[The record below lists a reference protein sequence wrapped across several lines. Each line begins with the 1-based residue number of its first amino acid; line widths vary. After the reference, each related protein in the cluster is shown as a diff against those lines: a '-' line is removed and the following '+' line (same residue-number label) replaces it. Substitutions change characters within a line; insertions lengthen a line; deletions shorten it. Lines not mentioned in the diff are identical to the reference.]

1 MIIKRFD
8 PAAAREQ
15 TGQAAPWETML
26 HSPQHCGCRW
36 CTIAREHASYSL
48 STEDNPARVRLLA
61 EALTVATLNAL
72 QRGQPAERVVYEAM
86 ATIRAATATERS
98 ET

>member
-1 MIIKRFD
+1 MIVERFD
-8 PAAAREQ
+8 LKRAREEIGEVPPLEIATHAVQ
-15 TGQAAPWETML
+15 VCQ
-26 HSPQHCGCRW
+26 CRW
-36 CTIAREHASYSL
+36 CTIARTHATYSL
-48 STEDNPARVRLLA
+48 STEDDPARIQLLA